1 MLSRPAKSC
10 YGSPAMSVAT
20 LRLVVPGHLRFR
32 TVAIRFVSEACR
44 LVSGSPMFD
53 DRTGGFQVQHP
64 FDTAFVSAFMEI
76 YNNIA
81 LHAYSGQALGAIEI
95 TASVSATALAL
106 EIRDTGSVFDL
117 TAVPIPALD
126 ELPEGG
132 MGLHIARTMLDEMS
146 YHPGPP
152 NFWRLSK
159 RLSAPVNPSDFSQ
172 PI

>member
-1 MLSRPAKSC
+1 
-10 YGSPAMSVAT
+10 MSVAT

-32 TVAIRFVSEACR
+32 TVAVRFVAEACR
-44 LVSGSPMFD
+44 LVSGSRMFD

-81 LHAYSGQALGAIEI
+81 LHAYCGTDVSGTGGTGVIEI
-95 TASVSATALAL
+95 IASVGAVALTL
-106 EIRDTGSVFDL
+106 EIRDTGASFDL
-117 TAVPIPALD
+117 QAIPVPALD

-146 YHPGPP
+146 YLPGSP
-152 NFWRLSK
+152 NLWRLSK
-159 RLSAPVNPSDFSQ
+159 RLATVVSPSDFSQ

>member
-1 MLSRPAKSC
+1 
-10 YGSPAMSVAT
+10 
-20 LRLVVPGHLRFR
+20 
-32 TVAIRFVSEACR
+32 
-44 LVSGSPMFD
+44 MFD
-53 DRTGGFQVQHP
+53 DRSSAFQVQHP

-81 LHAYSGQALGAIEI
+81 LHAYSGSSGGGAIEV
-95 TASVSATALAL
+95 TATVTAAALAI

-117 TAVPIPALD
+117 SAVPIPALD

-152 NFWRLSK
+152 NVWRLSK
-159 RLSAPVNPSDFSQ
+159 RLASPVSPSDFSQ
-172 PI
+172 PT

>member
-1 MLSRPAKSC
+1 
-10 YGSPAMSVAT
+10 MSVAT

-32 TVAIRFVSEACR
+32 TVAVRFVAEACR
-44 LVSGSPMFD
+44 LVSGSHMFD
-53 DRTGGFQVQHP
+53 DRSSAFQVQHP

-81 LHAYSGQALGAIEI
+81 LHAYAGSGGGLIEI
-95 TASVSATALAL
+95 TASVTPAALAL
-106 EIRDTGSVFDL
+106 ELRDTGSIFDL
-117 TAVPIPALD
+117 ASVPAPALD

-152 NFWRLSK
+152 NLWRLSK
-159 RLSAPVNPSDFSQ
+159 RLVTPVSPSDFSQ
-172 PI
+172 PT